1 MMQDKQRAL
10 RVLILNTFAFTVCFA
25 AWMMNGVLITF
36 LVDNGVYQ
44 WDKAQLGWLI
54 GIPVLT
60 GSITRLPVGVLTDK
74 YGGRKVYAALMLL
87 AAFFMFMVSYADSY
101 SGFLLAG
108 LGFGVSG
115 ASFAVGIAYTS
126 VWFPPQ
132 YQGTAL
138 GVFGAGN
145 AGAALT
151 SIFAP
156 MLLKSLT
163 NGGENLE
170 GWRTMPRIYAALL
183 LGTALLFWFLT
194 YEKKVVQSKTMT
206 LAERLSPLRHMRVW
220 RFGLYYFLVFG
231 GFVALA
237 QWLIPYYVN
246 VYSMSVATAG
256 LLASIFSFP
265 SGVIRAVGGWM
276 SDKFGARSVMYWV
289 LGTIAIASAL
299 LSIPRM
305 DLQSPGAGVMA
316 KRPGIV
322 TEVASDKVVIG
333 DQVYKLIP
341 PATDA
346 DWKDQ
351 DGFQPFPK
359 SRSWQVPAVKV
370 GDKVKKK
377 ELVARGVTYVHFQS
391 NVWIFTCLVFVVGIA
406 MGIGKAAVY
415 KHIPDYF
422 PNEVGVVG
430 GMVGVLG
437 GLGGFVCPIIFGY
450 LLKGTGI
457 WSTCWVFFLIL
468 TIVCLVWMHLV
479 IRKMLFKRAPR
490 LARQIE
496 DQAADVFAHGEED

>member
-1 MMQDKQRAL
+1 MQDKQRAL

-163 NGGENLE
+163 HGGENLE

-206 LAERLSPLRHMRVW
+206 LAERL
-220 RFGLYYFLVFG
+220 
-231 GFVALA
+231 
-237 QWLIPYYVN
+237 
-246 VYSMSVATAG
+246 
-256 LLASIFSFP
+256 
-265 SGVIRAVGGWM
+265 
-276 SDKFGARSVMYWV
+276 
-289 LGTIAIASAL
+289 
-299 LSIPRM
+299 
-305 DLQSPGAGVMA
+305 
-316 KRPGIV
+316 
-322 TEVASDKVVIG
+322 
-333 DQVYKLIP
+333 
-341 PATDA
+341 
-346 DWKDQ
+346 
-351 DGFQPFPK
+351 
-359 SRSWQVPAVKV
+359 
-370 GDKVKKK
+370 
-377 ELVARGVTYVHFQS
+377 
-391 NVWIFTCLVFVVGIA
+391 
-406 MGIGKAAVY
+406 
-415 KHIPDYF
+415 
-422 PNEVGVVG
+422 
-430 GMVGVLG
+430 
-437 GLGGFVCPIIFGY
+437 
-450 LLKGTGI
+450 
-457 WSTCWVFFLIL
+457 
-468 TIVCLVWMHLV
+468 
-479 IRKMLFKRAPR
+479 
-490 LARQIE
+490 
-496 DQAADVFAHGEED
+496 